1 MRRLALL
8 GLVVL
13 AACGDRGIEPPVAAV
28 GDSADQVIKGM
39 SFNVT
44 TGGVKIS
51 RVDAESA
58 WVYNARQM
66 NDLKKLKV
74 TFYDK
79 VTGKET
85 SVVTADSGSFN
96 RKDETLDARGNVV
109 ATAANGKILKSPHL
123 VYDKVQNMIYSD
135 TAYTFTS
142 PDGAGSGASFTADP
156 DFKQIRSQRLGG
168 RVRGKGF
175 VLPGQE
181 DAKPAAKSAA
191 PKPATKGSGK

>member
-1 MRRLALL
+1 MRRL
-8 GLVVL
+8 LVIAAVML
-13 AACGDRGIEPPVAAV
+13 TACGDRGIEPPPAAL
-28 GDSADQVIKGM
+28 GDSADQVMKGM

-44 TGGVKIS
+44 TMGVKVS
-51 RVDAESA
+51 LVEAESA

-85 SVVTADSGSFN
+85 SVVTADSGSYN
-96 RKDETLDARGNVV
+96 KKDQTLDARGNVV
-109 ATAANGKILKSPHL
+109 ATAANGKVLKSPHL

-142 PDGAGSGASFTADP
+142 PEGTGSGASFTADP
-156 DFKQIRSQRLGG
+156 DFKQIRSQRMGG
-168 RVRGKGF
+168 RAKGKGF

-181 DAKPAAKSAA
+181 DDKPAAKA
-191 PKPATKGSGK
+191 PATKPATKGSGK